1 MRLLTIVYLFS
12 FKSYH
17 FSTIKTTD
25 THKLSVIKTEFLTF
39 CINESRSK
47 LHEDYGKIIG
57 LAKKTLVFEL

>member
-1 MRLLTIVYLFS
+1 MRLLTMIYLFS

-17 FSTIKTTD
+17 FSKIKTRD
-25 THKLSVIKTEFLTF
+25 AQKLSVIKTEFLTF
-39 CINESRSK
+39 FINESGSK